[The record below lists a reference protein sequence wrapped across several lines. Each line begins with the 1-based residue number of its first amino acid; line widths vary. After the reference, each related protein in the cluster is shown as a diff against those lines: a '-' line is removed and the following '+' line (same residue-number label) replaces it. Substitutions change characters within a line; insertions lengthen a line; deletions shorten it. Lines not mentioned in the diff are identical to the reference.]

1 MDRDALNAI
10 KAAVQKQRTFK
21 HDIEGRGFTLVLPTP
36 HERQVA
42 YLQAGGYDESKSSL
56 AAYTMSVRNLLETAI
71 TDWVNVMVDD
81 IAGNGDNTVATF
93 DRELVPLLLDAKTEW
108 TAELSTEL
116 TARIVVQKANV
127 KSAKKKSLT
136 TSDG

>member
-21 HDIEGRGFTLVLPTP
+21 VDIEGRGFTLVLPTP

-42 YLQAGGYDESKSSL
+42 YLQAGGTTDL
-56 AAYTMSVRNLLETAI
+56 GVWTIAVRRLLEASLV
-71 TDWVNVMVDD
+71 DWVNVTVDD

-93 DRELVPLLLDAKTEW
+93 DRELVPLLLDSKTEW
-108 TAELSTEL
+108 TAELSNEL
-116 TARIVVQKANV
+116 TARIAVHKQNV
-127 KSAKKKSLT
+127 KGAKKKSVT
-136 TSDG
+136 TSPG